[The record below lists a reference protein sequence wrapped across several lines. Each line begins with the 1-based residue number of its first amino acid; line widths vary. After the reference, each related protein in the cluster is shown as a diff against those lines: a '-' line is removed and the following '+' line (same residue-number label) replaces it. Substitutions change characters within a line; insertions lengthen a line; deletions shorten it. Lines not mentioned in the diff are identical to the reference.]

1 MLLADP
7 FFPTALLKTLGS
19 NIVLSGDNAVRF
31 ARDHVAAAAWTDTRP
46 EKLSHIVAVTGAP
59 RRRSPRRNPASRGP
73 LGTDGPRGTL
83 APPGKRPVGLSTVG
97 ILGG

>member
-46 EKLSHIVAVTGAP
+46 EKLSHIVAVTGAVTANGSGP
-59 RRRSPRRNPASRGP
+59 WPARRAGGR
-73 LGTDGPRGTL
+73 L
-83 APPGKRPVGLSTVG
+83 AATPHREAR
-97 ILGG
+97 